1 MIDDYPSCLT
11 VLTASEQKI
20 FGGNWAKVDDKSG
33 AEPGVSESDNDIRLL
48 SGLPTV
54 RSVVN
59 AVIRQ
64 AYELGDNQI
73 THNKDRVLHDDHWMH
88 YRGEKT
94 VTLGDTYPVHA
105 LISVGSVETAND
117 VADYMN
123 KVFNADRGKYPKK
136 DGWQALAAHSRA
148 TNALNKDHPF
158 FRYKETRRLDSKCCR
173 FLVVQQM
180 AVEGMNNKYLAIW
193 GAAETFSS
201 VRQGVQRIGR
211 IMRSAAVHSGDKLL
225 VPPASHDQIYV
236 ITHEAFTS
244 KPNAA
249 GAFAS
254 TPKTIRDSIEF
265 IVDMHRA
272 TADIMTL
279 DEYVSMDV
287 NETDASDVSRATQ
300 LSRWTKYA
308 IAVRIGQSLQ
318 QGRRPQIG
326 RIVKDE
332 GGSSEMRKQYVR
344 AFAES
349 ALNRH
354 PSHCHIIKDGALV
367 DRTVDAIEDLKAML
381 RIEPP
386 APGQVLEAER
396 VAVQPLDV
404 DGAKAWLSRFKWGT
418 SWVEQLPAMD
428 ETKWLA
434 TVNGMRLSWE
444 GQFDKDELEVR
455 QTPAARLMSMSDEII
470 KNLDLE
476 DQADEVRRL
485 VFEGALHHL
494 NALGATTLEDFDD
507 GGSFCRPEITFA
519 LRETEFV
526 SQLQAWVC
534 YMLLRNGH
542 LNDLWA
548 VLRFEKF
555 WEDG

>member
-1 MIDDYPSCLT
+1 MFTDYPQCLT
-11 VLTASEQKI
+11 ILTASEQKQ
-20 FGGNWAKVDDKSG
+20 FGGNWTEINEDSG
-33 AEPGVSESDNDIRLL
+33 NDVLL

-64 AYELGDNQI
+64 AYELEDKQI
-73 THNKDRVLHDDHWMH
+73 THNKDRIQHDDHWVH
-88 YRGEKT
+88 YRGGKT
-94 VTLGDTYPVHA
+94 LALGETYPVHA
-105 LISVGSVETAND
+105 LISVASVETAND

-123 KVFNADRGKYPKK
+123 KVFSSDRGKYPKK
-136 DGWQALAAHSRA
+136 DGWQAMAAHSRA
-148 TNALNKDHPF
+148 TTALDKQHPF
-158 FRYKETRRLDSKCCR
+158 FRYRDTRKLDSRCCR

-211 IMRSAAVHSGDKLL
+211 IMRSAVIHDGDRLL

-244 KPNAA
+244 KPNAV
-249 GAFAS
+249 GAITS
-254 TPKTIRDSIEF
+254 TAKTIRDSIDF
-265 IVDMHRA
+265 IVDMHQA

-279 DEYVSMDV
+279 DEYVAMDV
-287 NETDASDVSRATQ
+287 GETDESDANRAIQ

-308 IAVRIGQSLQ
+308 IAVKIGQSLQ

-326 RIVKDE
+326 RIVRDE
-332 GGSSEMRKQYVR
+332 GGNNELRKRYVR

-349 ALNRH
+349 ALNHH
-354 PSHCHIIKDGALV
+354 PSHCHVIKDGQV
-367 DRTVDAIEDLKAML
+367 VIRSVDAIEELKAML

-386 APGQVLEAER
+386 DPGQVLEAER
-396 VAVQPLDV
+396 LAVPMLDV
-404 DGAKAWLSRFKWGT
+404 DGARAWLSRFKWGAT
-418 SWVEQLPAMD
+418 LIDQLSAMNEHSWLEMI
-428 ETKWLA
+428 
-434 TVNGMRLSWE
+434 NGMRLSWD
-444 GQFDKDELEVR
+444 GQFDKNELDVR
-455 QTPAARLMSMSDEII
+455 QTPAARVMSMADEII

-476 DQADEVRRL
+476 DQAGKVREL
-485 VFEGALHHL
+485 VFEGTMHHL
-494 NALGATTLEDFDD
+494 NTLGALALEDFDE
-507 GGSFCRPEITFA
+507 GGPYCRPEITYA
-519 LRETEFV
+519 LRETGFV
-526 SQLQAWVC
+526 TQLQAWVS

-542 LNDLWA
+542 LNNLWA

-555 WEDG
+555 WESEDQFDPVSN